1 MYGTKERKSMQIF
14 TSKTQRN
21 TFILLALIFLGGLFI
36 RAYKVGSLPGGL
48 YPDESVNGIDALRA
62 LETNHF
68 SLFYPNNN
76 GREGLFINLQAVAVH
91 FFGNTITS
99 LRSLAVIFGSLAIL
113 GMYFL
118 AREVWQRRLAGLI
131 SAFLVATSYW
141 AINFSRIGF
150 RASMVPFVLS
160 FMLFFFAR
168 GVRRKSYWD
177 FVWAGLFFGLGLNT
191 YTAFRAVP
199 FVLFILVPAILIA
212 FKKPWKTFA
221 KFIPVFIVAGLI
233 TGGAMLY
240 DYAKNPDHFSSR
252 SNNVSVFSV
261 GSGAEV
267 AKTLGLNIVKSVG
280 QYNFKGDKNWRHNYS
295 GQPLLDPV
303 VNLAFAASVV
313 VLVWQTYKLLR
324 ARISKKKYD
333 AAIFRNIL
341 VLSAVFVMLLPEIL
355 TNEGIPHALRAIGTM
370 PGVFLAATWSVLWV
384 YDHFRK
390 ANSKNIASTIIILAI
405 VISAAFNLTKYFV
418 YFGNAPQQFS
428 EFNKS
433 YTEMANYILSL
444 PDGVTKYVDANAG
457 GTWIDNNLPVT
468 AEPIYYLTYGKAQN
482 VVFLTPQST
491 IQIQTENSVI
501 IMQQYDD
508 NLVHK
513 ITERYSNAKVEHINL
528 NPGTE
533 SEFTVIEFL

>member
-1 MYGTKERKSMQIF
+1 MYGTKEPKSMQIF

-48 YPDESVNGIDALRA
+48 YPDESVNGIDALHA

-118 AREVWQRRLAGLI
+118 AKEVWQRRSAGLI
-131 SAFLVATSYW
+131 AAFLVATSYW

-168 GVRRKSYWD
+168 GVRRKKYSD

-199 FVLFILVPAILIA
+199 FVLFLLVPTILIA
-212 FKKPWKTFA
+212 FKKPWKMFA

-261 GSGAEV
+261 GSGTEV
-267 AKTLGLNIVKSVG
+267 VKTLGLNIIKSVG

-313 VLVWQTYKLLR
+313 MLVWQTYKILR
-324 ARISKKKYD
+324 DRFTKKKYD
-333 AAIFRNIL
+333 ATIFRNIL

-468 AEPIYYLTYGKAQN
+468 AEPIFYLTYGKAQN
-482 VVFLTPQST
+482 VIFLTPQST
-491 IQIQTENSVI
+491 VQIQTENSVI

-508 NLVHK
+508 NLVHN
-513 ITERYSNAKVEHINL
+513 ITERYSNAKVEHIDL